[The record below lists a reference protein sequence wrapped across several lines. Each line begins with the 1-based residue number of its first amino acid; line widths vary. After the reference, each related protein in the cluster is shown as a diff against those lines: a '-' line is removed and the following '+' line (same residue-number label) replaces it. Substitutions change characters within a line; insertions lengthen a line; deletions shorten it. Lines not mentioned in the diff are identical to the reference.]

1 MLFYK
6 YVHVIEFS
14 ATIMA
19 AIHVTLF
26 SETWN
31 VCYLIDE
38 LLFLDKNVFLIH
50 SVWETIVC
58 AGEKKYLG
66 LLNIN
71 GTSFYICFHPGGL
84 YF

>member
-6 YVHVIEFS
+6 YMHAIEFS
-14 ATIMA
+14 VTIMA
-19 AIHVTLF
+19 AIHVTIF
-26 SETWN
+26 SGTWN

-38 LLFLDKNVFLIH
+38 LLFLDKNVFFIH

-66 LLNIN
+66 L
-71 GTSFYICFHPGGL
+71 SKY
-84 YF
+84 